1 MAKSD
6 NFFLR
11 VEVALPADESIVE
24 AELDL
29 GSYVNLG
36 PKSSTLLR
44 INGIDVAYQ
53 DATGLTP
60 TVDASVAAFTA
71 AALCTQSGTTMP
83 RISNKSVIWSGA
95 LNAYNAVGSAG
106 SPSYVSEQND
116 VNPRTFTDG
125 YDIAVDTL
133 YLRGQADNAWNET
146 VYVGLVI
153 ECQQITATQANAT
166 ALAISQT

>member
-6 NFFLR
+6 NFYLR
-11 VEVALPADESIVE
+11 AEVALPATEVVTEVE
-24 AELDL
+24 IDL

-53 DATGLTP
+53 DADGLIP
-60 TVDASVAAFTA
+60 TVDANGQAFTA
-71 AALCTQSGTTMP
+71 WVLATQSSATMT
-83 RISNKSVIWSGA
+83 RLSDRSVIATGA
-95 LNAYNAVGSAG
+95 LQAANTASSAS
-106 SPSYVSEQND
+106 SPGYVFDAND
-116 VNPRTFTDG
+116 VNPRSYRDG
-125 YDIAVDTL
+125 YDVAVDTL
-133 YLRGQADNAWNET
+133 FLRGSADDAWAET
-146 VYVGLVI
+146 VYVSIVL

>member
-6 NFFLR
+6 NFYLR
-11 VEVALPADESIVE
+11 AEVVLPADETIVE
-24 AELDL
+24 AEIDL

-53 DATGLTP
+53 DSTGLIP
-60 TVDASVAAFTA
+60 TVDGQAAAFCA
-71 AALCTQSGTTMP
+71 AVLSTQSATTMP
-83 RISNKSVIWSGA
+83 RLSDRAVVWSGA
-95 LNAYNAVGSAG
+95 INAYNSAAGAG
-106 SPSYVSEQND
+106 SPWVVTQDND
-116 VNPRTFTDG
+116 MNPRDFQDG
-125 YDIAVDTL
+125 YDVAVDTL
-133 YLRGQADNAWNET
+133 YLRGQADDAWNET
-146 VYVGLVI
+146 VYVSIVL

>member
-11 VEVALPADESIVE
+11 VEVALPADETIVE

-53 DATGLTP
+53 DSTGLVP
-60 TVDASVAAFTA
+60 TVDASKAAFCA
-71 AALCTQSGTTMP
+71 FALCTQSATTMP
-83 RISNKSVIWSGA
+83 RLSDKSVVASGA
-95 LNAYNAVGSAG
+95 INAYNAIGSAG
-106 SPSYVSEQND
+106 SPSAVDEAND
-116 VNPRTFTDG
+116 MNPRSFIGG
-125 YDIAVDTL
+125 YDVAVDTL
-133 YLRGQADNAWNET
+133 YLRGQADDAWNET
-146 VYVGLVI
+146 VYVSLVI
-153 ECQQITATQANAT
+153 ECQQVTATQANAT

>member
-11 VEVALPADESIVE
+11 IEVALPADETVVE
-24 AELDL
+24 ADLDL

-44 INGIDVAYQ
+44 INSVDAAYQ
-53 DATGLTP
+53 DSTGLIP
-60 TVDASVAAFTA
+60 TVDASKAAFCA
-71 AALCTQSGTTMP
+71 FALCTQSDTTMP
-83 RISNKSVIWSGA
+83 RLSDKSVVASGA
-95 LNAYNAVGSAG
+95 INAYNAIGTAG
-106 SPSYVSEQND
+106 SPSEVSHAND
-116 VNPRTFTDG
+116 VNPREYIDG

-133 YLRGQADNAWNET
+133 YLRGQADDAWNET
-146 VYVGLVI
+146 VYVSLVL
-153 ECQQITATQANAT
+153 ECQQVTATQANAT

>member
-11 VEVALPADESIVE
+11 AEVALPATEAVTQVE
-24 AELDL
+24 VDL

-53 DATGLTP
+53 DSTGLIP
-60 TVDASVAAFTA
+60 TVDANGQAFTA
-71 AALCTQSGTTMP
+71 WALCTQGGTTIP
-83 RISNKSVIWSGA
+83 RLSDKSVIATGA
-95 LNAYNAVGSAG
+95 LQAVNTAG
-106 SPSYVSEQND
+106 GAASPGAVYEAND
-116 VNPRTFTDG
+116 VNPRNFIDG
-125 YDIAVDTL
+125 YDVAVDTL
-133 YLRGQADNAWNET
+133 FLRGAADDAWNET
-146 VYVGLVI
+146 VYVSIVM
-153 ECQQITATQANAT
+153 ECQQVTATQANAT

>member
-6 NFFLR
+6 NFYLR
-11 VEVALPADESIVE
+11 AEVALPADESIVE
-24 AELDL
+24 EPIDL

-53 DATGLTP
+53 DATGLVP
-60 TVDASVAAFTA
+60 TVDAQSSAFTA
-71 AALCTQSGTTMP
+71 WALCTQSDTTMP
-83 RISNKSVIWSGA
+83 RLSDRSVVASGA
-95 LNAYNAVGSAG
+95 LNAYKATTGAG
-106 SPSYVSEQND
+106 SPTDVSDMND
-116 VNPRTFTDG
+116 VNPRDFRDG
-125 YDIAVDTL
+125 YDVAVDSL
-133 YLRGQADNAWNET
+133 YLRGQADDAWNEV
-146 VYVGLVI
+146 VYISIVM